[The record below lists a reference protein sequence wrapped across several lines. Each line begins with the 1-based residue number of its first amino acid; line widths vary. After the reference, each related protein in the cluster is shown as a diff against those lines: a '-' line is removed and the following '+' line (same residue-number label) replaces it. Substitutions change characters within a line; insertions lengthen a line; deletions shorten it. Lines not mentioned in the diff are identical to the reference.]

1 MIEDLTYVIESER
14 QYFDDAADDDAD
26 DLCTTVALLD
36 DMASDS
42 DACDAPDADEATD
55 DTDDTDDTNAA
66 DHTNVADAAD
76 VAASSVT
83 SDLSTRSG
91 SSDTADRS
99 RTTGDTLLTPIR
111 TLSVLDNPD
120 DLPPFQLDQEKLFKS
135 LIDQHQRRLYRFV
148 IKYIDHPDD
157 AADITQQAF
166 AEAARTIASFRGD
179 SKLSTWL
186 FGIAM
191 NMVRNYLS
199 RAPHRV
205 HKFETDEVLTSIAS
219 CELDPSDCLIQKELL
234 CLAEKAFDDLPDEMS
249 EVLGLVAVDEISYQD
264 AADILD
270 IPLGT
275 VRSRV
280 SRARAVMRANFEQAG
295 IRLQF

>member
-1 MIEDLTYVIESER
+1 MTAVHIEETETLELRPSTPENITAIV
-14 QYFDDAADDDAD
+14 
-26 DLCTTVALLD
+26 
-36 DMASDS
+36 
-42 DACDAPDADEATD
+42 
-55 DTDDTDDTNAA
+55 
-66 DHTNVADAAD
+66 D
-76 VAASSVT
+76 VAKNN
-83 SDLSTRSG
+83 D
-91 SSDTADRS
+91 
-99 RTTGDTLLTPIR
+99 LLTEESIEVNAGRPPYIR
-111 TLSVLDNPD
+111 ESSIPPSELNQETLFRELV
-120 DLPPFQLDQEKLFKS
+120 E
-135 LIDQHQRRLYRFV
+135 QHQKRLYRFV

-166 AEAARTIASFRGD
+166 VEAARTIASFRGD

-205 HKFETDEVLTSIAS
+205 WKFETDESLTTVAS
-219 CELDPSDCLIQKELL
+219 SWPDPSEYLIQKELL
-234 CLAEKAFDDLPDEMS
+234 ALAEKAFSDLPEEMS

-264 AADILD
+264 AADILC

-280 SRARAVMRANFEQAG
+280 SRARAVLRAHFAEAG
-295 IRLQF
+295 VIMTF

>member
-1 MIEDLTYVIESER
+1 MNEIQTETVDAQAESIYSFDLFNKVDEEEIEEL
-14 QYFDDAADDDAD
+14 DDEVLA
-26 DLCTTVALLD
+26 TTVDKEPTASPIRPPGMSLLE
-36 DMASDS
+36 S
-42 DACDAPDADEATD
+42 APDRAP
-55 DTDDTDDTNAA
+55 
-66 DHTNVADAAD
+66 
-76 VAASSVT
+76 
-83 SDLSTRSG
+83 SD
-91 SSDTADRS
+91 
-99 RTTGDTLLTPIR
+99 
-111 TLSVLDNPD
+111 
-120 DLPPFQLDQEKLFKS
+120 LDQEVLFRE

-166 AEAARTIASFRGD
+166 VEAARTIASFRGD

-205 HKFETDEVLTSIAS
+205 HKFETDESLIGIAS
-219 CELDPSDCLIQKELL
+219 AELDPSDSLSQRELL
-234 CLAEKAFDDLPDEMS
+234 IMAEKAFGDLPVEMS

-264 AADILD
+264 AAEILC

-280 SRARAVMRANFEQAG
+280 SRARAVLRAQFEQAG
-295 IRLQF
+295 IKLQF

>member
-1 MIEDLTYVIESER
+1 
-14 QYFDDAADDDAD
+14 
-26 DLCTTVALLD
+26 
-36 DMASDS
+36 
-42 DACDAPDADEATD
+42 
-55 DTDDTDDTNAA
+55 
-66 DHTNVADAAD
+66 
-76 VAASSVT
+76 
-83 SDLSTRSG
+83 
-91 SSDTADRS
+91 
-99 RTTGDTLLTPIR
+99 
-111 TLSVLDNPD
+111 
-120 DLPPFQLDQEKLFKS
+120 
-135 LIDQHQRRLYRFV
+135 V

-205 HKFETDEVLTSIAS
+205 HKFETDEVLTTIAS
-219 CELDPSDCLIQKELL
+219 CEPDPSDCLIQKELL
-234 CLAEKAFDDLPDEMS
+234 CLAEKAFSDLPEEMS

-280 SRARAVMRANFEQAG
+280 SRARAVLRANFELAG

>member
-1 MIEDLTYVIESER
+1 MSEIHTEAIETESIFTMDLFDKDETEDDSDEIRQEEKDIKEDTVEVLNAVPLPLCASIIES
-14 QYFDDAADDDAD
+14 
-26 DLCTTVALLD
+26 
-36 DMASDS
+36 
-42 DACDAPDADEATD
+42 
-55 DTDDTDDTNAA
+55 
-66 DHTNVADAAD
+66 
-76 VAASSVT
+76 
-83 SDLSTRSG
+83 SG
-91 SSDTADRS
+91 
-99 RTTGDTLLTPIR
+99 
-111 TLSVLDNPD
+111 
-120 DLPPFQLDQEKLFKS
+120 DLPPFQLDQEILFRE
-135 LIDQHQRRLYRFV
+135 LVAQHQRRLFRFV

-166 AEAARTIASFRGD
+166 VEAARTIASFRGD

-205 HKFETDEVLTSIAS
+205 HKFESDESLVSIAS
-219 CELDPSDCLIQKELL
+219 AELDPSDSLVQKEMLI
-234 CLAEKAFDDLPDEMS
+234 LAERAFGALPSEMS

-264 AADILD
+264 AADILS

-280 SRARAVMRANFEQAG
+280 SRARAVLRSQFEQAG
-295 IRLQF
+295 VKLQF

>member
-1 MIEDLTYVIESER
+1 MNAIHTEAIETETIFSMDLFDKDETEDDSDEARNEDDATAEDTVEVSSTVPICASIIES
-14 QYFDDAADDDAD
+14 
-26 DLCTTVALLD
+26 
-36 DMASDS
+36 
-42 DACDAPDADEATD
+42 
-55 DTDDTDDTNAA
+55 
-66 DHTNVADAAD
+66 
-76 VAASSVT
+76 
-83 SDLSTRSG
+83 SG
-91 SSDTADRS
+91 
-99 RTTGDTLLTPIR
+99 
-111 TLSVLDNPD
+111 
-120 DLPPFQLDQEKLFKS
+120 DLPPFQLDQEMLFRE
-135 LIDQHQRRLYRFV
+135 LVAQHQRRLYRFV

-166 AEAARTIASFRGD
+166 VEAARTIASFRGD

-205 HKFETDEVLTSIAS
+205 HKFESDESLVSIAS
-219 CELDPSDCLIQKELL
+219 AEPDPSDSLVQKEMLI
-234 CLAEKAFDDLPDEMS
+234 LAEKAFGALPSEMS

-264 AADILD
+264 AADILS

-280 SRARAVMRANFEQAG
+280 SRARAVLRSQFEQAG
-295 IRLQF
+295 VKLQF

>member
-1 MIEDLTYVIESER
+1 MSEIH
-14 QYFDDAADDDAD
+14 
-26 DLCTTVALLD
+26 T
-36 DMASDS
+36 
-42 DACDAPDADEATD
+42 EAID
-55 DTDDTDDTNAA
+55 IDTDSVFCMNLFDKDETES
-66 DHTNVADAAD
+66 D
-76 VAASSVT
+76 VDEVPQEEQV
-83 SDLSTRSG
+83 DE
-91 SSDTADRS
+91 DTAEPRDKAAFQPVAPTS
-99 RTTGDTLLTPIR
+99 P
-111 TLSVLDNPD
+111 S
-120 DLPPFQLDQEKLFKS
+120 DLPPFLLDQEILFRE
-135 LIDQHQRRLYRFV
+135 LITQHQRRLYRFV

-166 AEAARTIASFRGD
+166 VEAARTIASFRGD

-205 HKFETDEVLTSIAS
+205 HKFETDDSLVSIAS
-219 CELDPSDCLIQKELL
+219 AELDPSDCLVQKELL
-234 CLAEKAFDDLPDEMS
+234 IMAEKAFGELPSEMS

-264 AADILD
+264 AADILC

-280 SRARAVMRANFEQAG
+280 SRARAVLRSQFEQAG
-295 IRLQF
+295 VKLQF

>member
-1 MIEDLTYVIESER
+1 M
-14 QYFDDAADDDAD
+14 
-26 DLCTTVALLD
+26 
-36 DMASDS
+36 
-42 DACDAPDADEATD
+42 
-55 DTDDTDDTNAA
+55 
-66 DHTNVADAAD
+66 
-76 VAASSVT
+76 
-83 SDLSTRSG
+83 
-91 SSDTADRS
+91 
-99 RTTGDTLLTPIR
+99 
-111 TLSVLDNPD
+111 
-120 DLPPFQLDQEKLFKS
+120 
-135 LIDQHQRRLYRFV
+135 

-166 AEAARTIASFRGD
+166 AEAARTIATFRGD

-205 HKFETDEVLTSIAS
+205 HKFETDESLIWLAS
-219 CELDPSDCLIQKELL
+219 SELDPSDSLSQRELL
-234 CLAEKAFDDLPDEMS
+234 SLAEKAFGDLPIEMS

-264 AADILD
+264 AADILH

-280 SRARAVMRANFEQAG
+280 SRARAVLRAQFEQAG
-295 IRLQF
+295 VKLQF

>member
-1 MIEDLTYVIESER
+1 MNEIQTETVDAQAESIFSFDLFNKVDEEEIEEL
-14 QYFDDAADDDAD
+14 DDEVLA
-26 DLCTTVALLD
+26 TTVDKVTTASTSRSPGISLLE
-36 DMASDS
+36 S
-42 DACDAPDADEATD
+42 APDRAP
-55 DTDDTDDTNAA
+55 
-66 DHTNVADAAD
+66 
-76 VAASSVT
+76 
-83 SDLSTRSG
+83 SD
-91 SSDTADRS
+91 
-99 RTTGDTLLTPIR
+99 
-111 TLSVLDNPD
+111 
-120 DLPPFQLDQEKLFKS
+120 LDQEVLFRE

-166 AEAARTIASFRGD
+166 VEAARTIASFRGD

-205 HKFETDEVLTSIAS
+205 HKFETDESLIGIAS
-219 CELDPSDCLIQKELL
+219 AELDPSDSLSQRELL
-234 CLAEKAFDDLPDEMS
+234 IMAEKAFGDLPVEMS

-264 AADILD
+264 AAEILC

-280 SRARAVMRANFEQAG
+280 SRARAVLRAQFEQAG
-295 IRLQF
+295 IKLQF